1 MGHDDTERSEDVAL
15 ILGTDEE
22 RKAIKVLRK
31 RGGKV
36 EGGLVRAAEPG
47 RPVMGDLVR
56 LKPRPEFPI
65 LCDVET
71 LYEFDRASHGPST
84 HPLPPPADAEAPR
97 SGATGHPG
105 PPRVVTD
112 AYRRGWER
120 VFGRQDPDGDPD
132 VN

>member
-1 MGHDDTERSEDVAL
+1 MKDEENRKPEDVAL
-15 ILGTDEE
+15 IIGTDEE
-22 RKAIKVLRK
+22 RKALKILRK
-31 RGGKV
+31 RGERV

-56 LKPRPEFPI
+56 LRPRPEFPI

-71 LYEFDRASHGPST
+71 VYEFQRT
-84 HPLPPPADAEAPR
+84 PPGNEEAPPER
-97 SGATGHPG
+97 GRGHRG
-105 PPRVVTD
+105 PARVVTD

-120 VFGRQDPDGDPD
+120 IFGRNDLARDPD

>member
-1 MGHDDTERSEDVAL
+1 MKGEEDRRPEDVAL
-15 ILGTDEE
+15 IVGTDEE
-22 RKAIKVLRK
+22 RKAIQVLRK
-31 RGGKV
+31 RGAKI

-47 RPVMGDLVR
+47 RPALGDLVR
-56 LKPRPEFPI
+56 LKPRPEFPL

-71 LYEFDRASHGPST
+71 LYEFERT
-84 HPLPPPADAEAPR
+84 PPVDEEAPPR
-97 SGATGHPG
+97 GASGHPG

-120 VFGRQDPDGDPD
+120 VFGRQASADNPD